1 MAFLPIL
8 RWPDPRLSQICAPIA
23 ADQIAAL
30 AADLLETMYAAP
42 GRGLAAP
49 QIGRLQRLFVMD
61 TGWKDG
67 PRNPRI
73 CANPEILWRS
83 PERATGA
90 EGCLSLPGLSADV
103 SRARSI
109 RLRWQDA
116 GAAPQEALLT
126 GIDAICAQHEYDH
139 LEGIVTLDHLSP
151 ATRAALIAE
160 YQP

>member
-1 MAFLPIL
+1 MAVLPIL

-67 PRNPRI
+67 PRNPQI
-73 CANPEILWRS
+73 CANPEILWQS
-83 PERATGA
+83 PERTTGA

-103 SRARSI
+103 SRAQAI
-109 RLRWQDA
+109 RLRWQDGDA
-116 GAAPQEALLT
+116 TPQETLLT

-139 LEGIVTLDHLSP
+139 LDGIVTLDHLSP